1 MTLATNK
8 TSTATGRKYT
18 AELMLVL
25 VTMFWGGTFVIVKES
40 LSDISPMFFIALR
53 FSIAVVLVL
62 PFIFKYKHQFT
73 KQAVW
78 GGSLLGVLVFIGFAT
93 QTAGLQ
99 YTTATKSAFITS
111 TSVVMVPLL
120 QVLIEKRRPANGS
133 IIGIVLVFVGIL
145 FLSSGGNSILTFL
158 SDLGANFNLG
168 DFLTLICAVSYAVYI
183 VYLDVTSKA
192 NSFWPI
198 FIMQMF
204 VTAILSFIFAM
215 IFNAAGIEHLKL
227 IITKNLIFGLG
238 YTAIITTLLTTAILI
253 KYQKAL
259 PPAKA
264 GIIYSLEPLFAS
276 IIAFFVLSEKISN
289 FGLIGSVLIFLGLIT
304 SETFDLAVEKWQKK

>member
-1 MTLATNK
+1 
-8 TSTATGRKYT
+8 
-18 AELMLVL
+18 
-25 VTMFWGGTFVIVKES
+25 
-40 LSDISPMFFIALR
+40 MFFIALR

-62 PFIFKYKHQFT
+62 PFIFNYKHQFT
-73 KQAVW
+73 KQAVR

-111 TSVVMVPLL
+111 TSVVLVPLL

-133 IIGIVLVFVGIL
+133 LIGIVLVFIGIL

-158 SDLGANFNLG
+158 SDLGANFNFG
-168 DFLTLICAVSYAVYI
+168 DFLTLICALSYAAYI
-183 VYLDVTSKA
+183 VYLDVTSKE

-198 FIMQMF
+198 FIMKML
-204 VTAILSFIFAM
+204 VTAILSFIFTI
-215 IFNAAGIEHLKL
+215 IFNTTGIEHLKL
-227 IITKNLIFGLG
+227 IITNNLLFGLG

-276 IIAFFVLSEKISN
+276 LIAFFVLSEKISN

-304 SETFDLAVEKWQKK
+304 SETFDLAIEK

>member
-1 MTLATNK
+1 MILATEKISAPN
-8 TSTATGRKYT
+8 GRKFT
-18 AELMLVL
+18 AELMLIL
-25 VTMFWGGTFVIVKES
+25 VTMFWGGTFVIVKRS

-53 FSIAVVLVL
+53 FSIAIVLVL
-62 PFIFKYKHQFT
+62 PFALKYKHQFT
-73 KQAVW
+73 KIAVW

-111 TSVVMVPLL
+111 TSVVLVPLL

-133 IIGIVLVFVGIL
+133 IIGVILVFIGIL
-145 FLSSGGNSILTFL
+145 FLSSGGTSILTFL
-158 SDLGANFNLG
+158 SDLGTNFNFG
-168 DFLTLICAVSYAVYI
+168 DFLTLICAFSYAAYI
-183 VYLDVTSKA
+183 VYLDVTSKI
-192 NSFWPI
+192 NGFWPI
-198 FIMQMF
+198 FFMQMF
-204 VTAILSFIFAM
+204 ITAILSFIFAM
-215 IFNAAGIEHLKL
+215 IFNTTGIEHLKL
-227 IITKNLIFGLG
+227 IITENLLFGLG

-289 FGLIGSVLIFLGLIT
+289 FGLIGSILIFLGLII